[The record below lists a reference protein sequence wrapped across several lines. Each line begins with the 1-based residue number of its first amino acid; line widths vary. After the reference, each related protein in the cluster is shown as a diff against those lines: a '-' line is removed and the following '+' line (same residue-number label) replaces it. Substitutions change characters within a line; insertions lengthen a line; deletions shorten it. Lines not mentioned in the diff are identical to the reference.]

1 MIKGIIFD
9 LDGVIVDTA
18 KYHFLAWERLAKE
31 LNIEFTHEDNEKLK
45 GVSRMNSLDI
55 ILEKGTKI
63 LSEEEKIKYA
73 TQKNN
78 WYVDYLNELKED
90 EILDG
95 ILDLLKL
102 LKEKNIKVA
111 LGSAS
116 KNAPFI
122 LKKLNL
128 ESYFDS
134 VVDGNSVSNAK
145 PDPEVF
151 LEAAKKLNLES
162 NDCLVI
168 EDAAAGVKA
177 AINANMKVIGIGNKA
192 ILSEAN
198 IVFSN
203 TSYLEE
209 YIKTL
214 V

>member
-1 MIKGIIFD
+1 M
-9 LDGVIVDTA
+9 
-18 KYHFLAWERLAKE
+18 
-31 LNIEFTHEDNEKLK
+31 
-45 GVSRMNSLDI
+45 
-55 ILEKGTKI
+55 
-63 LSEEEKIKYA
+63 
-73 TQKNN
+73 
-78 WYVDYLNELKED
+78 
-90 EILDG
+90 
-95 ILDLLKL
+95 
-102 LKEKNIKVA
+102 
-111 LGSAS
+111 
-116 KNAPFI
+116 
-122 LKKLNL
+122 KKLNL

-151 LEAAKKLNLES
+151 LVAAKNLNLEP
-162 NDCLVI
+162 NYCLVI

-177 AINANMKVIGIGNKA
+177 AINADMMVIGIGNKS